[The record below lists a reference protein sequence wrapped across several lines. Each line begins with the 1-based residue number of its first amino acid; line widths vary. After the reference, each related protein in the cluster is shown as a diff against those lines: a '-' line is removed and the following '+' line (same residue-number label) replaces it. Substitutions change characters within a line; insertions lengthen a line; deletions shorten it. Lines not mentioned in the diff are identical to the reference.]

1 MSNLRTFS
9 IRATIRI
16 VTLCLT
22 IVLFTFSA
30 SAQTNSSNYIF
41 LLASGLLCDPGDSS
55 TCPATAKANPGDSYE
70 MSGAGMFDAQTKSVK
85 AAGTYTH
92 KSPNGNV
99 LETGVWIANE
109 LLSFDSYGI
118 APIAL
123 RQKGIAL
130 GPQPIGAKRLPM
142 SSGPMPTGGLAA
154 FRIRLLPMSG
164 AAKTAVLQMNCA
176 LGDVPRERSVEG
188 IRLVLE
194 KSATEFL
201 EEAGGRVMFLAMRP
215 ETSTPAKAPQQET
228 GSDSAETPLPVK

>member
-22 IVLFTFSA
+22 IVSFTFPA

-70 MSGAGMFDAQTKSVK
+70 LSGAGMFDAQTKSVK

-176 LGDVPRERSVEG
+176 LGDVPRDRSVEG

-215 ETSTPAKAPQQET
+215 EVSAPAKTPQQEPAP
-228 GSDSAETPLPVK
+228 DSAEPPSS